1 MISKVDPILGFFELT
16 FRGSKAVRDM
26 RLCLPAAPCSWPSC
40 RHGHELTRSPQS
52 SKTITQI

>member
-26 RLCLPAAPCSWPSC
+26 RLCLQQLHAA
-40 RHGHELTRSPQS
+40 GHPVDMGMS
-52 SKTITQI
+52 